1 MGKKSNEG
9 TSFGALGYF
18 TSGVN
23 KIPLTGHF
31 SRSLMEILF
40 GNSILWCLLIL
51 DARCTRTGEEC
62 CGLLFKRKKRGA
74 RWACSVRRTNTVLKQ
89 LTQRHLHAYKH
100 TYTRWWGINCAEREK
115 KHRPVQRFLPCARNR
130 QDTQPR
136 AVSVGDEKSGAEARA
151 LPQRSGHPGGR

>member
-9 TSFGALGYF
+9 SSFGALGSF

-31 SRSLMEILF
+31 SRSLMEIPF

-51 DARCTRTGEEC
+51 DARCTRAGEEC
-62 CGLLFKRKKRGA
+62 CGLPFKRE
-74 RWACSVRRTNTVLKQ
+74 RRERSASSLQRAEPQTQALKQ

-100 TYTRWWGINCAEREK
+100 TYARRRGINCAEREK
-115 KHRPVQRFLPCARNR
+115 KKKHPGPCSDFSPCARNR
-130 QDTQPR
+130 QTHNR
-136 AVSVGDEKSGAEARA
+136 E
-151 LPQRSGHPGGR
+151 L